1 MCWLLIIGYYSV
13 IVIWLLV
20 INYMKV
26 LVVDSG
32 GRGHAIAWQ
41 FKNDPEVKEVI
52 CTPGNSGIA
61 REIRCENA
69 RTNEEILELAKQEKV
84 DLVFIG
90 PESPLTNGIVDLFKK
105 EGIPV
110 VGPTKRASIL
120 EGSKAYTKLLCR
132 EIGVPV
138 AEFEVFDNPEKARD
152 YVEYV
157 KYPVVAKADGLAQ
170 GKGSIVCSDIG
181 ESCQAIDQ
189 LMVEKI
195 FGDAGKK
202 VVVEKR
208 LYGTEISFFFFTD
221 GKALAPM
228 PVAQDYKRAYDND
241 EGLNTG
247 GMGAYSPHRLEGARL
262 TNLVSEKVA
271 LPLITGFAEK
281 EGILYKGILYLGL
294 MLVEETPYLLEVNVR
309 LGDPEAE
316 VILPRLKTPLSD
328 ISFQIIN
335 GVLSEKKVEWS
346 QDYYCDVV
354 AAVGRTRQIKNG
366 KSKGW
371 YHGYPG
377 RYGKG
382 YPISGIEQVK
392 DPDCKLFFAGVN
404 NSETKG
410 LVTEGGRVLHVV
422 GRGETLQKARSIAYS
437 NIEQIHFEGIRY
449 RRDIGNE

>member
-1 MCWLLIIGYYSV
+1 
-13 IVIWLLV
+13 
-20 INYMKV
+20 MKV

-52 CTPGNSGIA
+52 CTPGNAGIA

-69 RTNEEILELAKQEKV
+69 RTDEEILDLAKQEKV

-90 PESPLTNGIVDLFKK
+90 PESPLTRGIVNLFLVEK
-105 EGIPV
+105 IPV
-110 VGPTKRASIL
+110 VGPVKRASIL
-120 EGSKAYTKLLCR
+120 EGSKTYTKLLCR
-132 EIGVPV
+132 DIGVPV
-138 AEFEVFDNPEKARD
+138 AEFEVFDDPQKAKD

-157 KYPVVAKADGLAQ
+157 EYPVVVKADGLAQ
-170 GKGSIVCSDIG
+170 GKGSIVCSDDK
-181 ESCQAIDQ
+181 EAYLAIDR

-195 FGDAGKK
+195 FDEAGSK
-202 VVVEKR
+202 VVIEKR
-208 LYGTEISFFFFTD
+208 LYGTEISFFVFTD
-221 GKALAPM
+221 GNAIAPM

-247 GMGAYSPHRLEGARL
+247 GMGAYSPHRLEGEKL
-262 TNLVSEKVA
+262 NSMVCEKVA
-271 LPLITGFAEK
+271 MPLIRGFAEK
-281 EGILYKGILYLGL
+281 EGVLYKGILYCGL
-294 MLVEETPYLLEVNVR
+294 MLVEDTPFLLEVNVR

-335 GVLSEKKVEWS
+335 GVLSERKVEWS

-354 AAVGRTRQIKNG
+354 AAAGRTRQMKNG

-371 YHGYPG
+371 YPGYPA

-382 YPISGIEQVK
+382 YPISGIENIEN
-392 DPDCKLFFAGVN
+392 PSCKIFFAGVN
-404 NSETKG
+404 NSEKKG
-410 LVTEGGRVLHVV
+410 FVTDGGRVLHVV
-422 GRGETLQKARSIAYS
+422 GSGKTLQEARDIAYRG
-437 NIEQIHFEGIRY
+437 IEQVHFEGIRY
-449 RRDIGNE
+449 RSDIGKE

>member
-1 MCWLLIIGYYSV
+1 
-13 IVIWLLV
+13 
-20 INYMKV
+20 MKV

-41 FKNDPEVKEVI
+41 FKNDPNVKEVI
-52 CTPGNSGIA
+52 CTPGNAGIA
-61 REIRCENA
+61 REVRCENA
-69 RTNEEILELAKQEKV
+69 RTNEDILELAKREKV

-90 PESPLTNGIVDLFKK
+90 PESPLTNGIVDLFEAEK
-105 EGIPV
+105 IPI
-110 VGPTKRASIL
+110 VGPTKKASIL

-138 AEFEVFDNPEKARD
+138 AEFEIFNDPEKAKD

-157 KYPVVAKADGLAQ
+157 KHPVVIKADGLAQ
-170 GKGSIVCSDIG
+170 GKGSIVCSDT
-181 ESCQAIDQ
+181 EVAFQAIDQ
-189 LMVEKI
+189 LMVRKI
-195 FGDAGKK
+195 FAEAGQT
-202 VVVEKR
+202 VVIEKR
-208 LYGTEISFFFFTD
+208 LYGTEISYFVFTD
-221 GKALAPM
+221 GETLVPM

-247 GMGAYSPHRLEGARL
+247 GMGSYSPHRLEGENL
-262 TNLVSEKVA
+262 TNLVCEKVA
-271 LPLITGFAEK
+271 LPLIHGFKKK
-281 EGILYKGILYLGL
+281 EGIPFKGILYCGL
-294 MLVEETPYLLEVNVR
+294 MLVEETPHLLEANVR

-335 GVLSEKKVEWS
+335 GVLSKRKTEWS

-354 AAVGRTRQIKNG
+354 AAAGRTQQKKNG

-371 YHGYPG
+371 YPGYPA

-382 YPISGIEQVK
+382 YPISGIENIK
-392 DPDCKLFFAGVN
+392 DPDCKIFFAGVS

-410 LVTEGGRVLHVV
+410 MVTDGGRVFHVV
-422 GRGETLQKARSIAYS
+422 GRGKTLQEARSVVYR
-437 NIEQIHFEGIRY
+437 NIEKIHFEGIRY
-449 RRDIGNE
+449 RKDIGKEEGGKNDIP

>member
-1 MCWLLIIGYYSV
+1 
-13 IVIWLLV
+13 
-20 INYMKV
+20 MKV

-41 FKNDPEVKEVI
+41 FKNDPGVKEVI
-52 CTPGNSGIA
+52 CTPGNAGIA

-69 RTNEEILELAKQEKV
+69 RTDEEILELAKKEKV

-90 PESPLTNGIVDLFKK
+90 PESPLTRGIVNLLLEEK
-105 EGIPV
+105 IPV
-110 VGPTKRASIL
+110 VGPVKRASIL

-132 EIGVPV
+132 EIGVPA
-138 AEFEVFDNPEKARD
+138 AEFEVFEDPQKAKD
-152 YVEYV
+152 YIAYV
-157 KYPVVAKADGLAQ
+157 KYPVVVKADGLAQ
-170 GKGSIVCSDIG
+170 GKGSIVCSDDK
-181 ESCQAIDQ
+181 EAYHAIDR

-195 FGDAGKK
+195 FDEAGSK

-208 LYGTEISFFFFTD
+208 LYGTEMSFFVFTD
-221 GKALAPM
+221 GNAIAPM

-247 GMGAYSPHRLEGARL
+247 GMGAYSPHRLEGEKL
-262 TNLVSEKVA
+262 NSMVCEKVA
-271 LPLITGFAEK
+271 MPLIKGFTEK
-281 EGILYKGILYLGL
+281 EGILYKGILYCGL
-294 MLVEETPYLLEVNVR
+294 MLVEDTPYLLEANVR

-335 GVLSEKKVEWS
+335 GVLSDKKVEWS

-354 AAVGRTRQIKNG
+354 AAAGRTRQMKDG

-371 YHGYPG
+371 YPGYPA

-382 YPISGIEQVK
+382 YPISGIENVQE
-392 DPDCKLFFAGVN
+392 PNCKIFFAGVN
-404 NSETKG
+404 NSEKKG
-410 LVTEGGRVLHVV
+410 MITDGGRVLHIV
-422 GRGETLQKARSIAYS
+422 GRGKTLLEAREIAYT
-437 NIEQIHFEGIRY
+437 NIKQIHFEGIRY
-449 RRDIGNE
+449 RSDIGKE